1 MFSLFMLWDSGG
13 KGKSRRPGKHMKHKP
28 LASHLDFSPS
38 RKQDFF
44 LLMNEP
50 ISLALFPSAQAYE
63 RINLK
68 SILNMESTSRISTSS
83 LTQEAGTTN
92 GRDAQILAHK
102 THRFNKVRR
111 FHPCQKKTAFQKS
124 QCEMMSQE
132 EGQEVP
138 QKFFP
143 LDSRAVTTCSN
154 VYQEL
159 RERETGR
166 LCWHLRQVCS

>member
-1 MFSLFMLWDSGG
+1 
-13 KGKSRRPGKHMKHKP
+13 MKHKP

-63 RINLK
+63 CINLK
-68 SILNMESTSRISTSS
+68 SILNMESTSQISTSS

-124 QCEMMSQE
+124 QCEMSQE

-154 VYQEL
+154 VLSGTEKERARD
-159 RERETGR
+159 REAPLASEAG
-166 LCWHLRQVCS
+166 L